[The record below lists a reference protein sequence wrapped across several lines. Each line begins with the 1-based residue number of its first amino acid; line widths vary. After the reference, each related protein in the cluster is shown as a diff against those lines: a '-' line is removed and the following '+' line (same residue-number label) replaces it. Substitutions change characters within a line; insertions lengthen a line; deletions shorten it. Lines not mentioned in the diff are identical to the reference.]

1 MPPSPTRRAVLA
13 ALAGAGP
20 VAAAVSP
27 VGQFLDIAA
36 PLSGSLWQSV
46 GKTPETVQ
54 SEYGEATITYD
65 DYHVPHIEA
74 DSETAA
80 YFAVGYAQAADRLG
94 EMDLVRRRAGGTLAA
109 AVGEQG
115 IENDRFATKMDFR
128 GAAEASADA
137 IAGTETETIV
147 QAYADG
153 VNAYIDSGP
162 AGMEFGILGYEP
174 DEWTILDTA
183 LVGVQL
189 SWFLTGSFDALRRSV
204 REEAFDAET
213 LQTLYPDQ
221 LDHDVPIIRPGETG
235 GELRGVSTVSFA
247 ESEGGSETAGGSGR
261 TPSVDPK
268 LVDWLANFE
277 EPRIVGSNSWVASGE
292 VTASGEPIVC
302 NDPHLALQAP
312 PIWYQQHVSTGDQTV
327 RGGALVGTPFVVIG
341 ENDHGAWGLTNVG
354 ADVIDFYDYE
364 TREPASGDRKQ
375 YRYRGEW
382 RDFERETRTI
392 EVAGGDDEEVT
403 VRKTVH
409 GVYLDRQVNGESR
422 AIGVAWT
429 GTSGTREIEAIH
441 EWGKSTGMEEFRAAT
456 EKMDVPTQNLVYAD
470 RDGDTLYQMSG
481 KIPIRRIDGEVV
493 RGGRVFD
500 GSAGEAEWDG
510 FTPFGES
517 SWDGFVPYDEKP
529 AVINPEYIGTA
540 NQRTADNTT
549 YPIGQRY
556 DSGFRG
562 TRICERL
569 DSAASS
575 GDIDREFV
583 QSLQTD
589 VLSVRARKLVP
600 AVLAARG
607 KMPSKA
613 DEWLDAL
620 AEWDYRM
627 ERNSAAALVFKHFF
641 DAFERLTWADNFEA
655 VGLSDAFWPQEWVLV
670 TLPADS
676 EFFDGDRA
684 AVLAAA
690 MGEAVDTIESAGWG
704 TYGDYNVTAIDHP
717 FGGQVSGLN
726 YTRMATNGTPETVWA
741 FSTEGGYGASY
752 RLLAD
757 FGGRSLDVVPGGNDG
772 SVFSQNYEDQ
782 LELWARGEYRR
793 LDNPP
798 VGSTD
803 VTVEE
808 SDG

>member
-1 MPPSPTRRAVLA
+1 MPPRPTRRAVLA

-20 VAAAVSP
+20 VAAAASP
-27 VGQFLDIAA
+27 VGQFLDVAA
-36 PLSGSLWQSV
+36 PLSGSVWQSV
-46 GKTPETVQ
+46 GTTPETVQ
-54 SEYGEATITYD
+54 SQYGEATITYD
-65 DYHVPHIEA
+65 DYHVPHVEA
-74 DSETAA
+74 DSETGAS
-80 YFAVGYAQAADRLG
+80 FAVGYAQAADRLG

-115 IENDRFATKMDFR
+115 LENDRFAAKMDFR
-128 GAAEASADA
+128 GAAEASVDA
-137 IAGTETETIV
+137 ISGTETETVV

-174 DEWTILDTA
+174 DDWTILDTA

-204 REEAFDAET
+204 RERAFDDET

-221 LDHDVPIIRPGETG
+221 LDHGVPVVRPGETG

-247 ESEGGSETAGGSGR
+247 DSERGAETAGGSDR
-261 TPSVDPK
+261 PPRVDPE
-268 LVDWLANFE
+268 LVDWLADFE
-277 EPRIVGSNSWVASGE
+277 EPRIVGSNSWVVSGD
-292 VTASGEPIVC
+292 VTESGEPIVC

-312 PIWYQQHVSTGDQTV
+312 PIWYQQHVSTGEQTV

-364 TREPASGDRKQ
+364 TRESPSSDGQQ

-382 RDFERETRTI
+382 RDFEREVRPI
-392 EVAGGDDEEVT
+392 QVAGGDDEEVT

-409 GVYLDRQVNGESR
+409 GVYLDREVNGESR

-429 GTSGTREIEAIH
+429 GMSGTREIEAIH
-441 EWGKSTGMEEFRAAT
+441 EWGKSTGMEAFREAT

-470 RDGDTLYQMSG
+470 RDGNTLYQMSG
-481 KIPIRRIDGEVV
+481 KIPIRRVDGEVV
-493 RGGRVFD
+493 RGGHVFD

-517 SWDGFVPYDEKP
+517 SWDGFISYDEKP
-529 AVINPEYIGTA
+529 AVINPDYIATA
-540 NQRTADNTT
+540 NQRTADNPT

-562 TRICERL
+562 TRIYERL
-569 DSAASS
+569 DAAANE
-575 GDIDREFV
+575 GDITRELAR
-583 QSLQTD
+583 SLQTD
-589 VLSVRARKLVP
+589 VLSVRARTLVP
-600 AVLAARG
+600 AILDAREQ
-607 KMPSKA
+607 MPSKVEERL
-613 DEWLDAL
+613 DEL

-627 ERNSAAALVFKHFF
+627 ERDSAAALVFKHFY
-641 DAFERLTWADNFEA
+641 DAFERLTWADDFEEA
-655 VGLSDAFWPQEWVLV
+655 GLSDAFWPQEWVLV
-670 TLPADS
+670 TLPSDS

-684 AVLAAA
+684 AVLAEA
-690 MGEAVDTIESAGWG
+690 MSEAVDTIESAGWE

-717 FGGQVSGLN
+717 FGEQVPGLN
-726 YTRMATNGTPETVWA
+726 YARMPTNGTPETVWA

-757 FGGRSLDVVPGGNDG
+757 FGGESLDVIPGGNDG
-772 SVFSQNYEDQ
+772 SVFSPNYEDQ
-782 LELWARGEYRR
+782 LDLWARGEYRR
-793 LDNPP
+793 LDDPP
-798 VGSTD
+798 AASPD
-803 VTVEE
+803 VTVKGD
-808 SDG
+808 DG